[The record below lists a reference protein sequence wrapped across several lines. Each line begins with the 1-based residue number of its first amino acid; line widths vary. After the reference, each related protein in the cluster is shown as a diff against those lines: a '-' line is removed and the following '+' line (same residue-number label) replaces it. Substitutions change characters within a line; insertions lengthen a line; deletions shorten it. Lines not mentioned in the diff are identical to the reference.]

1 LQVNCSDSESS
12 SNGFANSFVLLY
24 SFMTLDDT
32 AVVTEASEESYDGT
46 DSDTSLNDFLRNLR
60 SRNAPHPVQK
70 SAHGTQTPSVVPK
83 RKVPHIP
90 TVRSSH
96 DRDKNVIA
104 VMAPNPYLR
113 GSTEVSY
120 YALTEYTE
128 PELHDVAS
136 SMSVKSERSAG
147 TRLHHPPVHYDTLS
161 RHATRP
167 PKAPTRTASTSV
179 PRAQQQA
186 RQQVQSRLGKPVASS
201 APSTARM
208 SRSAIQRPKVVKLP
222 GPQQNTPVVQRPK
235 VVKLPGPHPWH

>member
-1 LQVNCSDSESS
+1 
-12 SNGFANSFVLLY
+12 
-24 SFMTLDDT
+24 MTLDDT
-32 AVVTEASEESYDGT
+32 AVATEASEESYDGT

-83 RKVPHIP
+83 RKVLPIP

-96 DRDKNVIA
+96 DGDKNVIA

-128 PELHDVAS
+128 PEVHDVAS
-136 SMSVKSERSAG
+136 SVSVKSERSAG

-167 PKAPTRTASTSV
+167 STAPTRTASTSV

-186 RQQVQSRLGKPVASS
+186 RQQVQSRVGKPVASS
-201 APSTARM
+201 APSTARR
-208 SRSAIQRPKVVKLP
+208 SRAAIQRPKVVKLP
-222 GPQQNTPVVQRPK
+222 GPHQNTPVVQRPK